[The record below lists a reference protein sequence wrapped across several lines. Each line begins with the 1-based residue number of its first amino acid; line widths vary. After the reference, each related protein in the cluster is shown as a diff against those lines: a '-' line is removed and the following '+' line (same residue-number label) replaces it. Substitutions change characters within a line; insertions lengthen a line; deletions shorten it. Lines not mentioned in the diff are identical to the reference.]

1 MRGVTC
7 AVVLL
12 AVVIGLGSIA
22 HAGKYKAYIET
33 EPPGA
38 TVYFESTETSPVCK
52 ATPCTVD
59 IPATETI
66 VYIQLENYTPEIIA
80 LDPKKASRHK
90 VVLKAAV
97 GTLIVDGADG
107 ATVQINDEDKG
118 KAPDKFEL
126 QEGGYHVVVTTKGGK
141 VLYDDFVEVKAGEE
155 VTVEP
160 DGAGTEVG
168 PDETDPEKPDD
179 GGGITAPG
187 SGRPHDRYLQA
198 SLVMD
203 VGFRSF
209 RYEND
214 QSDEGVLLEASEGGQ
229 VLLGPM
235 VEVWPTEILNL
246 GKLRGLS
253 LMGRVGFNVNPQPV
267 TQEGTATGL
276 TTFWLT
282 VEALIRH
289 RWNIGKIGIEVRG
302 GYGRES
308 YQFNGTDSEVAK
320 VPDAIYQS
328 VRIGARLVI
337 KATDKIEP
345 YLVAENRIVLSG
357 GALEQRFMR
366 GADASGLHAALGVQA
381 RFGPIAAK
389 LEGTITRYAWTFQS
403 DPSDTRRADGGTDL
417 IGTVQ
422 VGVGYAY

>member
-1 MRGVTC
+1 MRGVVSC
-7 AVVLL
+7 AAVVLL
-12 AVVIGLGSIA
+12 VVVGLGSTA
-22 HAGKYKAYIET
+22 HAGRYKAYIET
-33 EPPGA
+33 DPPGA

-90 VVLKAAV
+90 IVLKAAV

-107 ATVQINDEDKG
+107 ATVEINDEDKG
-118 KAPDKFEL
+118 QAPDKFEL
-126 QEGGYHVVVTTKGGK
+126 QEGGYHVVVTAKGGK

-160 DGAGTEVG
+160 DGGGTEVG
-168 PDETDPEKPDD
+168 PVDDPEKPGGD
-179 GGGITAPG
+179 GVEKPPSRA
-187 SGRPHDRYLQA
+187 HDRYVQA

-209 RYEND
+209 TYENNQTQD
-214 QSDEGVLLEASEGGQ
+214 SLLEASESGQ
-229 VLLGPM
+229 VLIGPM
-235 VEVWPTEILNL
+235 VEVWPTEILKS

-267 TQEGTATGL
+267 SMAGAATTL

-282 VEALIRH
+282 IEALIRH
-289 RWNIGKIGIEVRG
+289 RWNFGKLGVEVRG

-308 YQFNGTDSEVAK
+308 YQFNGTVNEVSN
-320 VPDAIYQS
+320 VPDAVYQS
-328 VRIGARLVI
+328 VRIGARLAI
-337 KATDKIEP
+337 KATDQIEP
-345 YLVAENRIVLSG
+345 YLVGENRIVLSG
-357 GALEQRFMR
+357 GALEQRFVR
-366 GADASGLHAALGVQA
+366 GADATGLHAALGVTA
-381 RFGPIAAK
+381 RFGRLAAK
-389 LEGTITRYAWTFQS
+389 LEGTVTRYAWTFQS
-403 DPSDTRRADGGTDL
+403 DPMDTRRATGGTDL
-417 IGTVQ
+417 IGIVQ
-422 VGVGYAY
+422 VGIGYSY